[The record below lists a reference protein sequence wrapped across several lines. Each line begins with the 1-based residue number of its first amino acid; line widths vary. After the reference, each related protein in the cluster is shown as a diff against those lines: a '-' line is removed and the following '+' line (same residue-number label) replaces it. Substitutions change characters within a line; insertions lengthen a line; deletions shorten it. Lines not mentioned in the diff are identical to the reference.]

1 MEESAAQPDED
12 DGQMAEVSTED
23 LPRDLLKVT
32 RVAVEIVSIG
42 VEVPNPGGGLGPFA
56 RARSK
61 CPGLPNSSKVAGL
74 STFST

>member
-1 MEESAAQPDED
+1 
-12 DGQMAEVSTED
+12 MAEVSTED

-42 VEVPNPGGGLGPFA
+42 VEVPNPSGGFGTFRESSVEVSGLAEQLEGCWIVNLF
-56 RARSK
+56 
-61 CPGLPNSSKVAGL
+61 GL